1 MKLSSLFLTGVL
13 SLVALTGWS
22 ADNWPQF
29 RGPAGDGHAEAKGL
43 PTKWSDT
50 ENIKWQTA
58 IHGRGWGCPVI
69 WGNQVWVP
77 TATEDGKQLFA
88 VCLDKNTGKIVF
100 DQKLFE
106 VAAPQFAHKF
116 NSYASPTPVIEDGR
130 VYITFGSPGTAC
142 IDTKTFKVLW
152 QRTDIE
158 CNHFRGAGSSPI
170 IYKDLLIMNY
180 DGSDHQFVL
189 ALNKK
194 TGKTVWETKRS
205 IDYQDLDAEGKP
217 QAEGDWRK
225 AFSTPHVAM
234 INGKPVLLSI
244 GAKAFYAYEPMT
256 GKELW
261 RVEERGQHSASTRP
275 VVGKDMIFFPT
286 GFAKGQLFAMK
297 ADAKGVLTAADM
309 VWTTKRSVPNKPSL
323 LLVGELLFSVDDS
336 GIATCYNAKTGEVFW
351 NERIG
356 GNFSASPVYVDG
368 LILFSSEQGKCTL
381 VEASKTYKVVA
392 ENQLGDGFMASPAVS
407 GNAYFMRSRTMMYCI
422 EAKGLAAK

>member
-1 MKLSSLFLTGVL
+1 
-13 SLVALTGWS
+13 
-22 ADNWPQF
+22 
-29 RGPAGDGHAEAKGL
+29 L
-43 PTKWSDT
+43 PRRWSDT

-100 DQKLFE
+100 DQKLFD

-130 VYITFGSPGTAC
+130 VYVTFGSPGTAC

-170 IYKDLLIMNY
+170 IHGDLLIMNY
-180 DGSDHQFVL
+180 DGSDHQFIL
-189 ALNKK
+189 ALDKK

-244 GAKAFYAYEPMT
+244 GAKALYAYEPLT

-275 VVGKDMIFFPT
+275 VVGNGMIFYPT

-297 ADAKGVLTAADM
+297 ADVKKAVLTAEDM
-309 VWTTKRSVPNKPSL
+309 AWTVKRSVPNKPSL
-323 LLVGELLFSVDDS
+323 LLVNELLFSVDDS
-336 GIATCYNAKTGEVFW
+336 GIATCYDAKTGEVYW

-356 GNFSASPVYVDG
+356 GNFSASPVYADG
-368 LILFSSEQGKCTL
+368 VILFCNEQGKCTQ
-381 VEASKTYKVVA
+381 VRADKTFKVVS
-392 ENQLGDGFMASPAVS
+392 ENQLGDGFMASPAIS
-407 GNAYFMRSRTMMYCI
+407 GNAYYLRSRTMMYRI
-422 EAKGLAAK
+422 EAKVMAAK